1 MTTLKKSTRKS
12 NVNNTSIAE
21 DDLDGNYNLGF
32 SSKAPFEEDED
43 EFDLPLDDL
52 DTLENFDS
60 DEDDDY

>member
-12 NVNNTSIAE
+12 YVNNTSIEE
-21 DDLDGNYNLGF
+21 DDLDGNYNIGF
-32 SSKAPFEEDED
+32 SNKAPFEEDDD